1 MANNKKSV
9 RITMTLPDGTR
20 KYYSGRT
27 RKEAE
32 NKRDKAKMLFAMGYD
47 AENSITFGELADVW
61 LDDYRT
67 RDIHTRT
74 LETTEGVF
82 NRYIIPELGD
92 MRLRDIKP
100 MHIDLMLKHL
110 RHLSASTQKKVL
122 TYSGMIFDLA
132 IENGIIPKSPTYK
145 KKPIA
150 KPSEKVRALSDEQCR
165 TLLQAT
171 KGTRVY
177 PFIVVLLFCGLRK
190 GEALGLMW
198 DDIDFDKRYLKV
210 NRSLIYTL
218 ENRRGVI
225 NESLK
230 TSSARRTIPFS
241 QEVYDV
247 LVAEKRRSNSK
258 YVFSMKNGKCMSEAS
273 FRRMWDLVT
282 YRSVDGPSVKDSM
295 KQIDFDVHPHQL
307 RHTYCTR
314 LIANGVLPKEAQY
327 LMGHAT
333 PEITMSVYTD
343 YLESQQLESTAEK
356 IRGEGLRL

>member
-1 MANNKKSV
+1 MASSKKTV
-9 RITMTLPDGTR
+9 RVTLTLPDGTR

-32 NKRDKAKMLFAMGYD
+32 GKREKAKLRYAMGFD
-47 AENSITFGELADVW
+47 AESDVTFGELADVW

-67 RDIHTRT
+67 WNIHKRT
-74 LETTEGVF
+74 LETTEGIF
-82 NRYIIPELGD
+82 ERYLMPDLGD
-92 MRLRDIKP
+92 LRMRDIKP
-100 MHIDLMLKHL
+100 MHIDRMLKHY
-110 RHLSASTQKKVL
+110 RHLSQSTQKKIL
-122 TYSGMIFDLA
+122 TYSRKVFDFA
-132 IENGIIPKSPTYK
+132 IENDIIPKSPAYK

-150 KPSEKVRALSDEQCR
+150 DEPEKVTALTDDQCR

-210 NRSLIYTL
+210 NRSVVYTVD
-218 ENRRGVI
+218 NRDGEI
-225 NESLK
+225 NDSLK
-230 TSSARRTIPFS
+230 TKAARRTIPFS

-247 LVAEKRRSNSK
+247 LMAEKKRSYSK
-258 YVFSMKNGKCMSEAS
+258 YVFAMRNGKFLSESS
-273 FRRMWDLVT
+273 FRRMWDLVS
-282 YRSVDGPSVKDSM
+282 YRSVNGPGVRDGM
-295 KQIDFDVHPHQL
+295 KTINFSVHPHQL

-314 LIANGVLPKEAQY
+314 LIANGVMPKEAQY
-327 LMGHAT
+327 LMGHST
-333 PEITMSVYTD
+333 PEITMAVYTD
-343 YLESQQLESTAEK
+343 YLESQQLESTAAK